1 MRHDAGVPRLLVV
14 HHTPSPNLQA
24 VLEAVREGVAMVEE
38 VELAVRPALSAGP
51 ADVLEADGVLLGTPA
66 NIGYMSG
73 ALKHF
78 FDTVYYPCPTTRA
91 STRRWACPT
100 ASTCT
105 ATTTPPVPSRPST
118 RSPAPCGG
126 SRSPPRS
133 ASSARRAGTTS
144 RRCASSRPRSRSA
157 CDLGRCLP
165 PSAVGQPEP
174 VPRRRSDAARIREIT
189 RDVLGFDD
197 FRPGQERAMRAV
209 VGGRDTLAVLPSGA
223 GKSAIYQVAAQLLD
237 GPVVVVSPLIALQR
251 DQVDRLE
258 ELQPGAAHQLNSSM
272 SAGDQRKVLEG
283 LADGTVHY
291 VFLAPEQLTKPEVVD
306 AVRDA
311 GPALFV
317 VDEAHCVSAW
327 GHDFRPDYL
336 RLGGVIEQ
344 LGHPTVLALTAT
356 AAPPVR
362 AEIVERLEMRDPQV
376 VVAGFDRPE
385 IRLEVDHYADAHGK
399 DQGVLDRVLT
409 EIGEGRG
416 PGIVYSATRKG
427 TEEIAERLT
436 DRGLRV
442 RAYHAGL
449 RKAEREDTQRAWM
462 DDELDVVVATTA
474 FGMGIDKPDTRFVIH
489 AEPADSLDSYYQEI
503 GRAGRDGKP
512 ALAVLVYRQEDLGL
526 RRFFAAGTPAEEE
539 LQQVAGL
546 VAAAAAAGIDGV
558 DVKDLREETGRAATP
573 LTRDLNLLEQ
583 VDAVVL
589 DDDGAAHPADNA
601 PSPGEAA
608 AAARE
613 LAEHHERVD
622 QSRVEMMRG
631 YAETADCRRQFLL
644 GYFGEQLDSPCGNC
658 DNCDNGLAEEQ
669 AATDDDTPFPVETP
683 VVHSEWGNGIVMRV
697 EDDRLV
703 VLFDEVGYK
712 TLALAAVTAHGLLRP
727 RT

>member
-1 MRHDAGVPRLLVV
+1 
-14 HHTPSPNLQA
+14 
-24 VLEAVREGVAMVEE
+24 
-38 VELAVRPALSAGP
+38 LSI
-51 ADVLEADGVLLGTPA
+51 T
-66 NIGYMSG
+66 
-73 ALKHF
+73 
-78 FDTVYYPCPTTRA
+78 DT
-91 STRRWACPT
+91 
-100 ASTCT
+100 
-105 ATTTPPVPSRPST
+105 
-118 RSPAPCGG
+118 
-126 SRSPPRS
+126 
-133 ASSARRAGTTS
+133 
-144 RRCASSRPRSRSA
+144 
-157 CDLGRCLP
+157 
-165 PSAVGQPEP
+165 GQREP
-174 VPRRRSDAARIREIT
+174 VPPAAPKDNPADNPKGNPAGNAAGGSKSVRTRRIREFA
-189 RDVLGFDD
+189 RDVLGYEE
-197 FRPGQERAMRAV
+197 FRPGQEAAMQAV
-209 VGGRDTLAVLPSGA
+209 VAGRDTLAVLPSGA
-223 GKSAIYQVAAQLLD
+223 GKTAIYQVAGQLLD

-251 DQVDRLE
+251 DQVERLAEIEDRA
-258 ELQPGAAHQLNSSM
+258 GRAAQLNSTM
-272 SAGDQRKVLEG
+272 SAGDQREVLKA
-283 LADGTVHY
+283 LQDGTVRF

-306 AVRDA
+306 AVGD
-311 GPALFV
+311 GKPALFV

-399 DQGVLDRVLT
+399 EQGVLDRVLA

-416 PGIVYSATRKG
+416 PGIVYSATRRG
-427 TEEIAERLT
+427 TEEIAGELLE
-436 DRGLRV
+436 RGLRA

-449 RKAEREDTQRAWM
+449 AKAEREDTQRAWM

-474 FGMGIDKPDTRFVIH
+474 FGMGIDKPGTRFVIH
-489 AEPADSLDSYYQEI
+489 AEPADSIDSYYQEI

-546 VAAAAAAGIDGV
+546 VAAASAAGIEDGV

-573 LTRDLNLLEQ
+573 LVRDLNLLEQ
-583 VDAVVL
+583 VSAVVL
-589 DDDGAAHPADNA
+589 DEDGSALPVEEG
-601 PSPGEAA
+601 PSPSEAA

-631 YAETADCRRQFLL
+631 YAETTECRRQFLL
-644 GYFGEQLDSPCGNC
+644 GYFGEQLDQPCGNC
-658 DNCDNGLAEEQ
+658 DTCSAGTAQ
-669 AATDDDTPFPVETP
+669 QHPSADDHDTPFPVETP
-683 VVHSEWGNGIVMRV
+683 VEHSEWGPGVVMRV
-697 EDDRLV
+697 EDDRVV
-703 VLFDEVGYK
+703 VLFDQVGYK
-712 TLALAAVTAHGLLRP
+712 TLGLAAVTENELLHVRG
-727 RT
+727 